1 MTVSFFTK
9 TNDQK
14 LAYVCSP
21 AEKIG
26 ANLPTIMFLG
36 GFKSDMSGTK
46 ATYLEQQAKA
56 RGQGFVRFD
65 YTGHGQSDGAFKDGT
80 IGAWADDAADILK
93 SVVTGDVILVGSSMG
108 GWISLLLSLNIPQ
121 RIKGMVLIAP
131 APDFTREIEEKL
143 THAQKK
149 IIETKGYIEIPSDY
163 ADQPYVITRA
173 LLADGRNQC
182 LLHKKYDLNIP
193 VTIVQGKKDTDVPWQ
208 KALKIQECFG
218 EAQTKVIFINDGD
231 HRLSREEDLILIDS
245 EIQKLL

>member
-1 MTVSFFTK
+1 MTLSYFTK
-9 TNDQK
+9 TNGQK
-14 LAYVCSP
+14 LAYVYSS
-21 AEKIG
+21 ADKRG

-46 ATYLEQQAKA
+46 ATYLEQQAKT

-65 YTGHGQSDGAFKDGT
+65 YTGHGESDGAFKDGT

-93 SVVTGDVILVGSSMG
+93 SIVTGDVILVGSSMG
-108 GWISLLLSLNIPQ
+108 GWISLLLSLSTPQ
-121 RIKGMVLIAP
+121 HIKGMVLIAP
-131 APDFTREIEEKL
+131 APDFTLEIEEKL
-143 THAQKK
+143 TPSQKK
-149 IIETKGYIEIPSDY
+149 IIETKGHIEIPSDY
-163 ADQPYVITRA
+163 ADQPYIITRA
-173 LLADGRNQC
+173 LLADGRNQG

-193 VTIVQGKKDTDVPWQ
+193 ITIVQGKKDTDVPWQ

-218 EAQTKVIFINDGD
+218 QSQTKVIFINDGD